1 MHLRHCVSDA
11 VVSNTGAPQG
21 TVLSPLPFTLYT
33 TDFSYQTESCQ
44 PQKFPDDS
52 TVVGCISK
60 EEAEYRAVVDNFI
73 TRCELNHL
81 QLNTTK
87 TKELVVDLMRTR
99 TPVTPVSILGHNVDI
114 VENYKYLRMF
124 IDNKLDWTKNTE
136 GLYKKGQ
143 SCLYFLR
150 RLQSINICWTML
162 RMFYESVVA
171 TTEQADQEGQ

>member
-1 MHLRHCVSDA
+1 M
-11 VVSNTGAPQG
+11 
-21 TVLSPLPFTLYT
+21 
-33 TDFSYQTESCQ
+33 
-44 PQKFPDDS
+44 
-52 TVVGCISK
+52 
-60 EEAEYRAVVDNFI
+60 VDNFI